1 VNALRIG
8 VNGGLI
14 SFRALFNW
22 LHPAVY
28 VPTLLGKSALQI
40 VFFALLGRF
49 SGVADDRYFV
59 VGNAVQASAMLGVFG
74 MVMTLANERELGTLS
89 AVLATP
95 ANRLA
100 LFGGRAIPVV
110 ANGVFVSAFAF
121 TVGWLLLDVPVP
133 ARALPGLVA
142 VTVLTATSCAMF
154 GLALGSVALRLRD
167 LWVGSNLAYY
177 LMLLLC
183 GAAVPV
189 SALPG
194 WLGAIAQALPLT
206 HGIEAARRVAAG
218 DALPAVAGLVGVEVA
233 VGLGYGLLGYG
244 LLRLFEAEG
253 RRRSALD
260 RR

>member
-1 VNALRIG
+1 MNELRIA
-8 VNGGLI
+8 VHGGLI

-28 VPTLLGKSALQI
+28 VPTLLGKSALQL

-49 SGVADDRYFV
+49 AGVADDRYFV
-59 VGNAVQASAMLGVFG
+59 VGNAVQASATLGVYG
-74 MVMTLANERELGTLS
+74 MVMVLANERELGTLS

-110 ANGVFVSAFAF
+110 IHGVFVSAFAF
-121 TVGWLLLDVPVP
+121 TVGWLLLDMPVP
-133 ARALPGLVA
+133 ARALPALAA
-142 VTVLTATSCAMF
+142 VTVITAVSGALF
-154 GLALGSVALRLRD
+154 GLALGSLALRLRD
-167 LWVGSNLAYY
+167 LWVGSNLAYF

-189 SALPG
+189 SALPH
-194 WLGAIAQALPLT
+194 WLGAIAQCIPLT

-218 DALPAVAGLVGVEVA
+218 APPSTVVGLVSVEVA
-233 VGLGYGLLGYG
+233 LGLAYGLLGYG
-244 LLRLFEAEG
+244 LLCLFEAEG
-253 RRRSALD
+253 RRQSTLD